1 VQQFLQEG
9 KYNGKESVMENN
21 VTVNASLDQLHDI
34 IIPPAVSY
42 WPLAPGWYALGLLIV
57 AFSVHLGMK
66 YWAVYQKNLY
76 RREALEVLS
85 KMQSGEDTNKE
96 INTLLGLM
104 KRVALQHFGRE
115 KVAALSDDA
124 WWDFMEKY
132 SKVKVGTEV
141 RELSQKI
148 LYSPNAQ
155 ASVEDVKMLKKVAKV
170 WITTHKGEDDA

>member
-1 VQQFLQEG
+1 
-9 KYNGKESVMENN
+9 MENN

-34 IIPPAVSY
+34 IIPPAVSF
-42 WPLAPGWYALGLLIV
+42 WPLAPGWYALALLVLAYGIHVGL
-57 AFSVHLGMK
+57 K
-66 YWAVYQKNLY
+66 YWTAYQKNLY

-104 KRVALQHFGRE
+104 KRVALQCFGRK
-115 KVAALSDDA
+115 KVAALSDNT
-124 WWDFMEKY
+124 WWDFMEKH
-132 SKVKVGTEV
+132 SKTKVDVEV

>member
-1 VQQFLQEG
+1 
-9 KYNGKESVMENN
+9 MEHN

-34 IIPPAVSY
+34 IIPPAVSF
-42 WPLAPGWYALGLLIV
+42 WPLAPGWYALSLLVLAYGIYIGLKLW
-57 AFSVHLGMK
+57 SS
-66 YWAVYQKNLY
+66 YQKNLY

-85 KMQSGEDTNKE
+85 GMQSGEDANKE
-96 INTLLGLM
+96 ISTLLGLM
-104 KRVALQHFGRE
+104 KRVALQCFGRE

-124 WWDFMEKY
+124 WWDFMEKH
-132 SKVKVGTEV
+132 SKAKVGIDV

-155 ASVEDVKMLKKVAKV
+155 ASAEDVKILKKVVKV